1 MYLFFG
7 IALIVLSIVQVV
19 FMDKIF
25 EFHEKWKYEGNA
37 EPSDDYV
44 FTQYIGAGIGALVGL
59 CLIFVHI
66 FS

>member
-25 EFHEKWKYEGNA
+25 ELHEKWKYDGNA
-37 EPSDDYV
+37 EMSDDYL
-44 FTQYIGAGIGALVGL
+44 FNQYIGAGVGVLVGL
-59 CLIFVHI
+59 ICIFVHI
-66 FS
+66 FG

>member
-25 EFHEKWKYEGNA
+25 EIHEKWKYEGNA
-37 EPSDDYV
+37 EMSDDYV
-44 FTQYIGAGIGALVGL
+44 FNQYI
-59 CLIFVHI
+59 
-66 FS
+66 